1 MKICL
6 ITEIFQP
13 KTGGQY
19 TCIKGIAN
27 QLDVNKINYLIIHK
41 DSPVYKNKP
50 LLDKEL
56 NSSDIFHFFGGWT
69 FFYIKMHLKALKL
82 NKKIII
88 HPLGLF
94 EPWALGQKKFKK
106 KIAWNLYQ
114 KKLLLKSD
122 LIHCASINE
131 SKNLKKL
138 DKRFKTVILPFGVE
152 NIFLKKKNNLK
163 LNNKAIFFSR
173 LLESKGL
180 KNLINAWKVIGN
192 KYWTLDII
200 GDGIDKNFFKKMITN
215 NNNINLFK
223 PIYNKEKKKQ
233 LFQNYDFFVLPTYN
247 ESFGLAILESLS
259 YGLPVLTTR
268 NTPWSNIKK
277 YNAGWI
283 INNSYDEL
291 IITLNKIFKLKSYEF
306 NIKSKNSIKLA
317 SKFRWSV
324 IFNQYIKT
332 YKDLLK

>member
-1 MKICL
+1 
-6 ITEIFQP
+6 
-13 KTGGQY
+13 
-19 TCIKGIAN
+19 
-27 QLDVNKINYLIIHK
+27 
-41 DSPVYKNKP
+41 
-50 LLDKEL
+50 
-56 NSSDIFHFFGGWT
+56 
-69 FFYIKMHLKALKL
+69 MHLKALKL

-88 HPLGLF
+88 HPLGFF